1 MGTGTVAMNTLSWII
16 YLAELSETLKAFLAI
31 ATAAAVFATAGFL
44 ITYAHSH
51 RQEEV
56 IWLSRTKISA
66 MALIVSA
73 LSCAMLPSRQT
84 VMLIVASELGERV
97 VSNAQITSVVDPS
110 LELLNAWI
118 SKTTQDL
125 KGKKQ

>member
-1 MGTGTVAMNTLSWII
+1 
-16 YLAELSETLKAFLAI
+16 
-31 ATAAAVFATAGFL
+31 
-44 ITYAHSH
+44 
-51 RQEEV
+51 
-56 IWLSRTKISA
+56 
-66 MALIVSA
+66 
-73 LSCAMLPSRQT
+73 MLPSRQT